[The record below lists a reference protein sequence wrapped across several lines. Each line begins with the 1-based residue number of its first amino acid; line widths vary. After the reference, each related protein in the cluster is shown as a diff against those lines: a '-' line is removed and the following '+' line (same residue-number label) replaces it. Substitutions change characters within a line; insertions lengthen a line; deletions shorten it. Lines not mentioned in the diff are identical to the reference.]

1 MTVYD
6 LYLESG
12 PRRKKTMVHVLDL
25 LGCVANGPT
34 TEEAL
39 ARTPAAIDTFHRF
52 LVRHG
57 EPVDLDE
64 PIETRIVDH
73 ITEGVWLGN
82 GDPSIVFEP
91 DLRPLTPEDGERFIA
106 RLEWM
111 RAEMNEL
118 VGDLSPVQLA
128 EKPAKGRSIQAI
140 LEHILE
146 SEYAYMAAFGRLEG
160 LPAQG
165 SIIKKRQGDLLTWMG
180 LVRAKE
186 IERLRALTDQERS
199 RPFIHWKHTRTAR
212 KVMRRMLEHQWEHL
226 VEMKERLGI
235 GDVA

>member
-1 MTVYD
+1 MTAYD

-12 PRRKKTMVHVLDL
+12 PRRKKTMVHMLAL

-34 TEEAL
+34 TDEAL
-39 ARTPAAIDTFHRF
+39 ARTPAAIDAFRRF
-52 LVRHG
+52 LARHG
-57 EPVDLDE
+57 EVLDLDD
-64 PIETRIVDH
+64 PVETRIAAH

-91 DLRPLTPEDGERFIA
+91 DLEPLTAEDGERFIA

-111 RAEMNEL
+111 RAEMNDL
-118 VGDLSPVQLA
+118 VGSLSDEQLV
-128 EKPAKGRSIQAI
+128 EKPTKGRSIQAI

-160 LPAQG
+160 LPGQG
-165 SIIKKRQGDLLTWMG
+165 SIVKKRQGDLSTWMG
-180 LVRAKE
+180 MVRAKE
-186 IERLRALTDQERS
+186 IERLRSLNERERS
-199 RPFIHWKHTRTAR
+199 EPFVHWKYTRTAR

-226 VEMKERLGI
+226 VEIKERLG
-235 GDVA
+235 GG